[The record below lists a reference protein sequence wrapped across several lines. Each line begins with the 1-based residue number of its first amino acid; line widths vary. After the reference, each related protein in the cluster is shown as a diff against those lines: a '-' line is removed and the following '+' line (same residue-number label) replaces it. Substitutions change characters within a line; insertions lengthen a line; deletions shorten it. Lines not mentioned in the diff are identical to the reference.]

1 MKFPDRLCQTSLP
14 VLLVVGIFAALLASF
29 VLGAFVFRYIN
40 NGGKKIPESISKAV
54 VALAEAPSL
63 VKQAATEVFLQI
75 TIGDHH
81 ALLIAKDKVWGPG
94 WEHKF
99 PAPDDDGFLLLS
111 GLSPTHKQ
119 STVRLIRIA
128 DGHVMAE
135 WLPDWQAIHDKT
147 SSHRLAPK
155 GSINTYRAI
164 HPLLLKDGSLI
175 FNTGASLVRQPLCSR
190 APAWVL
196 NYPHHHSIEL
206 APDGQSIW
214 APSVTENFYSDD
226 PVLTQQLRDDSLAQI
241 SLDGRVIQNLSFSK
255 ILIEDGF
262 TSQLLGTTGTLIN
275 PDPIHINQI
284 SPAVSDTP
292 FWNKGDLLISAR
304 HLSTVYLYRPSSGKI
319 IWHQQGPWLN
329 QHSAHFHKSDAIAVF
344 GNDVYGAF
352 IKDPFINHTKRNA
365 VYLHN
370 FETKNTHEIHQKILN
385 VMNPRTITQGR
396 VRVLDDLGIFIEE
409 TNNARLFKINRH
421 GNLQW
426 AYINKYSDSYLGNVS
441 WSRYITRTELSE
453 TVEPAKL
460 ECN

>member
-1 MKFPDRLCQTSLP
+1 MKFPDRLRQTSLP

-29 VLGAFVFRYIN
+29 VLGAFVFRHIS
-40 NGGKKIPESISKAV
+40 NGGDKIPQPIAKAV
-54 VALAEAPSL
+54 VALAEAPSR
-63 VKQAATEVFLQI
+63 VKQAATEVFLLI
-75 TIGDHH
+75 TVDEHH

-128 DGHVMAE
+128 DGQVIAE
-135 WLPDWQAIHDKT
+135 WVPDWKLIYDKT
-147 SSHRLAPK
+147 SHHRWAPK
-155 GSINTYRAI
+155 GSSNTYRAI

-214 APSVTENFYSDD
+214 APSVTENFYSDH
-226 PVLTQQLRDDSLAQI
+226 PVLRQQLRDDSLAQI

-255 ILIEDGF
+255 ILIENGF
-262 TSQLLGTTGTLIN
+262 TSQLLGTTGVLIN
-275 PDPIHINQI
+275 PDPIHLNQI
-284 SPAVSDTP
+284 SPAETDTP

-344 GNDVYGAF
+344 GNDIYAPDT
-352 IKDPFINHTKRNA
+352 KDPFINHSKRNA

-370 FETKNTHEIHQKILN
+370 FDTKNTQEIHQKILN
-385 VMNPRTITQGR
+385 EMNPRTKSQGR
-396 VRVLDDLGIFIEE
+396 VRVLDNLDFFIEE
-409 TNNARLFKINRH
+409 TNNARLFKINSH

-426 AYINKYSDSYLGNVS
+426 VYLNEYSDNVLGDLG
-441 WSRYITRTELSE
+441 WSRYLTRTELSE
-453 TVEPAKL
+453 IVEPAKL